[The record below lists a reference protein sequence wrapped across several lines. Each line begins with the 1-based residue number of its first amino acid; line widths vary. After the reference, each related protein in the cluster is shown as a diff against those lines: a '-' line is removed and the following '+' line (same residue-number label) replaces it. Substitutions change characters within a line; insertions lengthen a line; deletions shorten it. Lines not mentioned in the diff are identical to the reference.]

1 MTSQPPLMRLS
12 CQEQDSIKVRECEE
26 ASAAEW
32 ENITS
37 KGCGSGL
44 EVSLG
49 YLMCYNIYR
58 TSVRELGFRTTL
70 FVTCSSNGRFLIVL
84 SYLMLRI

>member
-12 CQEQDSIKVRECEE
+12 CQEQDSIKVHEHEE

-32 ENITS
+32 ENIIS
-37 KGCGSGL
+37 KDCGSGQ

-49 YLMCYNIYR
+49 YLICYNIYR
-58 TSVRELGFRTTL
+58 RSVRELGARITL
-70 FVTCSSNGRFLIVL
+70 FLTCPSNGRSHCFFL
-84 SYLMLRI
+84 S